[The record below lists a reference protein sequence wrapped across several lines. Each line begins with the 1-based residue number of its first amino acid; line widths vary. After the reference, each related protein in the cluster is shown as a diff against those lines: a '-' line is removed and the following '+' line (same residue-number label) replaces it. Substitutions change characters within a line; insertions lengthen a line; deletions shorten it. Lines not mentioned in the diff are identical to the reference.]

1 MSQIRKLPQDLVNQI
16 AAGEVVERP
25 SSVVKELVENS
36 LDADATRIEIDIE
49 DGGARLIR
57 VRDDGNG
64 IAAEELPLAV
74 AAHATSKIASLED
87 LERVRTLGFRGEAL
101 PSIASVSRFADQP
114 SRPRDVII
122 KDESSRPRDVV
133 TKDELSRPRDVT
145 IEDVPSRPRDVTI
158 EDVPSRPRDVIARD
172 EPRRARAGEAAARI
186 EIEAG
191 RTSPVRPAQ
200 HPVGT
205 TIEVRDLFHNV
216 PARRKFLRA
225 ERTDFGHVDD
235 LVKSLAL
242 ARPHIE
248 FRLTNNGRPSRLLRP
263 ATNDEAMEARLAEI
277 LGDEF
282 PKQSL
287 RIDHSAAGLR
297 LLGWVG
303 LPTASRSQADQQYFY
318 VNGRLV
324 RDRIVTHAVRQ
335 AYADVLFHGR
345 HPAYVLFLELA
356 PAIVD
361 VNVHPAKTEVRFRES
376 RLVHDFLYRTL
387 NEALAGTRAGAVTS
401 VIAGTSPVPTD
412 AMLAA
417 AGSIG
422 ASSHEWRKQAG
433 LRLGVGESVGYLAR
447 LAGVA
452 EKDFIVEFAQ
462 NTSTNGKALGES
474 AAAAARE
481 GEAPPLGFAL
491 AQLAGIYVL
500 AENVQGLIL
509 VDMHAA
515 HERITYEKL
524 KRAQVADGIRAQ
536 LLLVPLVL
544 AVSARE
550 AACVEEFA
558 VELAA
563 LGFDIARSGPQ
574 SVTVKRYPGL
584 LDGADV
590 GSLVRDVLGDFVAH
604 GRSARVEQS
613 HNDIL
618 STMAC
623 HGSVR
628 ANRRLT
634 LPEMNALLREMEETE
649 RSGQCNH
656 GRPTWVQLS
665 IADLDRMF
673 LRGR

>member
-1 MSQIRKLPQDLVNQI
+1 MPYIRQLPQELVNQI
-16 AAGEVVERP
+16 AAGEVIERP
-25 SSVVKELVENS
+25 ASVVKELVENS
-36 LDADATRIEIDIE
+36 LDAGARRIEIDIE

-57 VRDDGNG
+57 VRDDGAG

-74 AAHATSKIASLED
+74 SPHATSKIASLED

-101 PSIASVSRFADQP
+101 PSIASVSRFALV
-114 SRPRDVII
+114 S
-122 KDESSRPRDVV
+122 
-133 TKDELSRPRDVT
+133 
-145 IEDVPSRPRDVTI
+145 
-158 EDVPSRPRDVIARD
+158 
-172 EPRRARAGEAAARI
+172 RAREADSAARV
-186 EIEAG
+186 EIEG
-191 RTSPVRPAQ
+191 GKTSPVRPAQ

-225 ERTDFGHVDD
+225 ERTEFGHIDE
-235 LVKSLAL
+235 LVKALAL
-242 ARPHIE
+242 AWPDIE
-248 FRLTNNGRPSRLLRP
+248 FRLSHNGKPSRLLRP
-263 ATNDEAMEARLAEI
+263 ADSAAALTARLSEV
-277 LGDEF
+277 LGEEF
-282 PKQSL
+282 PARSL
-287 RIDHSAAGLR
+287 LIDHSAAGLR
-297 LLGWVG
+297 LHGWVG
-303 LPTASRSQADQQYFY
+303 LPTASRSQADQQYFH

-324 RDRIVTHAVRQ
+324 RDRVVTHAVRQ

-345 HPAYVLFLELA
+345 HPAYVLFLELD

-361 VNVHPAKTEVRFRES
+361 VNVHPAKSEVRFRES

-387 NEALAGTRAGAVTS
+387 NDALAETRAGSVTS
-401 VIAGTSPVPTD
+401 VIAGTSPVEAIAHASGATH
-412 AMLAA
+412 
-417 AGSIG
+417 
-422 ASSHEWRKQAG
+422 ASSASASAWREQAG
-433 LRLGVGESVGYLAR
+433 LGLGVREPRVDYLAMLSGDAEVGYVDQR
-447 LAGVA
+447 R
-452 EKDFIVEFAQ
+452 IVDFAQ
-462 NTSTNGKALGES
+462 IAASSS
-474 AAAAARE
+474 AANSAALPDE
-481 GEAPPLGFAL
+481 NVHPLGYAL

-500 AENVQGLIL
+500 AENANGLIL

-524 KRAQVADGIRAQ
+524 KGAQACDGIRAQ
-536 LLLVPLVL
+536 LLLVPLTL

-550 AACVEEFA
+550 AATVEEHPDQ
-558 VELAA
+558 LAA
-563 LGFDIARSGPQ
+563 LGFEIVRSGPQ
-574 SVTVKRYPGL
+574 SVTIKRYPGL

-590 GSLVRDVLGDFVAH
+590 SGLVRDVLADLVAH
-604 GRSARVEQS
+604 GSSRRLEEA

-628 ANRRLT
+628 ANRRLS
-634 LPEMNALLREMEETE
+634 LPEMNALLREMEATE